1 MPETPDFSPLA
12 AEYARSRP
20 LYPRE
25 LFDWLAGLLDR
36 HELAWDAATGNGQAA
51 LGLAERFARVV
62 ATDVSAE
69 QLRHAFRHPRVEYRA
84 GASEEIDFAPGSV
97 DLVTVAA
104 AIHWFDLER
113 FAATLR
119 RVVRPGGV
127 VAAWS
132 YHVGRCNRPAG
143 PILGR
148 LYDEVLAPYFAA
160 GARHVDG
167 GYAGIELP
175 GEPIPPPPFEAVAE
189 WDLEQLRGFVRSWS
203 GALAYR
209 EREGRDPLELVAADL
224 EAAWGDPATV
234 RTLRFPLY
242 LKVWRLRPGS
252 AGGGRPAG

>member
-12 AEYARSRP
+12 AVYARSRP

-25 LFDWLAGLLDR
+25 LFDWLAGLVER

-69 QLRHAFRHPRVEYRA
+69 QLRHAFRHPKIEYRV
-84 GASEEIDFAPGSV
+84 GRSEEIELDPGSV

-104 AIHWFDLER
+104 AIHWFDLAR
-113 FAATLR
+113 FAKVLR
-119 RVVRPGGV
+119 RVLRPGGV

-132 YHVGRCNRPAG
+132 YHVGRCNEPAG

-148 LYDEVLAPYFAA
+148 LYDDVLAPWFAP
-160 GARHVDG
+160 GARAVDA
-167 GYAGIELP
+167 GYADLELP
-175 GEPIPPPPFEAVAE
+175 GEPIAPPPLAATAE
-189 WDLEQLRGFVRSWS
+189 WNLEQLRGFVRSWS
-203 GALAYR
+203 GARAWQ
-209 EREGRDPLELVAADL
+209 ERHGRDPLDLIAAELD
-224 EAAWGDPATV
+224 AAWGDPARV

-242 LKVWRLRPGS
+242 LKVWRLDRADG
-252 AGGGRPAG
+252 